1 MITSLLIAMWVAH
14 TVTAVLVVVLARR
27 RVEHRPVALF
37 VVWTL
42 AADLVRAAVMVW
54 GWAPARAALGPV
66 PPLSGWP
73 RVAHHLDQ
81 VLLLTWP
88 AGLAA
93 LGVVVFLPHVWRSV
107 LRYIAL
113 AYAAIVAVL
122 VFTYPANRPMLA
134 RTYMILYLAG
144 IVAVVAGAVSWTSR
158 RTRPRPEHATTL
170 ILGLLDAAL
179 FAGPF
184 APPAPQPF
192 ERWNLA
198 QFISLLT
205 WSALALLH
213 GGFLWG
219 GLLQSPTE
227 RGYDSRRLQ

>member
-1 MITSLLIAMWVAH
+1 MITSLLVALWVAH
-14 TVTAVLVVVLARR
+14 GLAAVPAVLLARR

-37 VVWTL
+37 IVWTL
-42 AADLVRAAVMVW
+42 VADLVRAALMVW

-66 PPLSGWP
+66 PPLAGWP

-93 LGVVVFLPHVWRSV
+93 LAVVVFMRA
-107 LRYIAL
+107 RRAAL
-113 AYAAIVAVL
+113 GGLAFAYVAAVVAL
-122 VFTYPANRPMLA
+122 VITYPANRPLLA
-134 RTYMILYLAG
+134 RVYALAFLAG
-144 IVAVVAGAVSWTSR
+144 VVAVIASAVSWTR
-158 RTRPRPEHATTL
+158 RRERPRPEHATTL
-170 ILGLLDAAL
+170 VLGLLDFAL

-198 QFISLLT
+198 QLIYLLT
-205 WSALALLH
+205 WSALALMN

-219 GLLQSPTE
+219 GLLLPPSEQSDASQ
-227 RGYDSRRLQ
+227 RSR